1 MNEKFRKYLK
11 NLRSIPAT
19 SLAVMLILSMC
30 PSIIIAKKMKV
41 LNVYFFKH
49 AGFDEPESK
58 MRIDIFIREVFK

>member
-1 MNEKFRKYLK
+1 LEA
-11 NLRSIPAT
+11 SCHVGT
-19 SLAVMLILSMC
+19 VDGLAVMNDPVNVC